1 MGKVFEDYFSELQ
14 SDIVSI
20 CLEYVDKR
28 ADVIYICCYHELGEY
43 GMDVFYKINDVFVEK
58 HKVNEIY
65 SEIDVSEERQYAV
78 LRIGNEDLLKIINL
92 FEKYN
97 REMPTEMKLTYDV
110 IKNKLEATYS
120 YDLKFTNLSKSAS
133 EVFDEWFEEVSRMR
147 K

>member
-65 SEIDVSEERQYAV
+65 SELDVSEERQYAV

-92 FEKYN
+92 FQKYN
-97 REMPTEMKLTYDV
+97 REMPTEMKLTYDM

>member
-1 MGKVFEDYFSELQ
+1 MGKLFEDYFSELQ

-28 ADVIYICCYHELGEY
+28 ADVIYICSYHELGEY

-65 SEIDVSEERQYAV
+65 SEIVVSEERQYAV

-120 YDLKFTNLSKSAS
+120 YDG
-133 EVFDEWFEEVSRMR
+133 
-147 K
+147 

>member
-1 MGKVFEDYFSELQ
+1 MGKIFEDYFSELQ

-65 SEIDVSEERQYAV
+65 SEIDVSEERQYAL

-133 EVFDEWFEEVSRMR
+133 EVFDEWFEEVSRM
-147 K
+147 

>member
-133 EVFDEWFEEVSRMR
+133 EVFDEWFEEVSR
-147 K
+147 